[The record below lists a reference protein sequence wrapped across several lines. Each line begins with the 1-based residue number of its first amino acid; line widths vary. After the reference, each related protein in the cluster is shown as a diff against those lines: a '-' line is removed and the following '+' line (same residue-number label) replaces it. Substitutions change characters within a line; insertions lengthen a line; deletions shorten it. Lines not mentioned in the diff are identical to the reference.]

1 MGVSFSRPRSI
12 WSHHRWT
19 TPGCILTC
27 GLTHCVEVSPWSS
40 RTLRLKTSRRPSIV
54 LSDRASPE
62 SFASSVWSMKR
73 IAWATMLRPSGRT
86 RVCWWSAWSIV
97 SCLFLILRA
106 DHVIIQSYEEELD
119 DQRLYVALFVKDP
132 YRHSI
137 ALTNGQVLQA
147 LEQFQEE
154 LYQDIKH
161 QVNSIRWR
169 EWGENDREIRF
180 QINLPSKIFEKNI
193 LDPLWLYGACLLA
206 LIVLLVVILMLM
218 TILMKKT

>member
-1 MGVSFSRPRSI
+1 MRVSFSRPRSI

-19 TPGCILTC
+19 TPGCIPTC

-40 RTLRLKTSRRPSIV
+40 RTRRLKTSRRPFIV

-73 IAWATMLRPSGRT
+73 IAWATMLRQSGRT
-86 RVCWWSAWSIV
+86 SVCCWSACSLV
-97 SCLFLILRA
+97 SRLFQFSEPIMWLFKVTKKNWMTNVCTLPCSSKIPIDTASLWPT
-106 DHVIIQSYEEELD
+106 DKCY
-119 DQRLYVALFVKDP
+119 RLWNSFRK
-132 YRHSI
+132 
-137 ALTNGQVLQA
+137 
-147 LEQFQEE
+147 
-154 LYQDIKH
+154 
-161 QVNSIRWR
+161 NSIKISNIRWTR
-169 EWGENDREIRF
+169 QGEESGMTMTGVRF

-218 TILMKKT
+218 SILMKKT